1 MRRWRWLV
9 VAIGILIGI
18 PVSWYIFQFIVSL
31 VGWFAT

>member
-18 PVSWYIFQFIVSL
+18 PVAWFIFQLIVSL
-31 VGWFAT
+31 VGSFAT